1 MEETEEA
8 KAIQSSNK
16 INWRGLFTDKFVDL
30 IMVILGV
37 YIAFQLNNWKL
48 ESDEKGLERF
58 YMEDMLVDLDKD
70 IHELKENLASLRADQ
85 KLLKEYLIHKEE
97 WPVDSLGSLVV
108 NILTLETFMYNQN
121 TYQTLISG
129 NGLSTFHN
137 HKVRRSITEY
147 YNLYTPILRFEE
159 VYTTA
164 LFKWHEH
171 FSPYMRYATKKVLDP
186 SVIKLPVTENFFL
199 LVNSQLAD
207 GIEGYEDALEKG
219 QLLRDNIKADF

>member
-1 MEETEEA
+1 MEESEDSKPVVST
-8 KAIQSSNK
+8 NK
-16 INWRGLFTDKFVDL
+16 TYWRELLTDKFVDL

-48 ESDEKGLERF
+48 ESDEKNLERF

-70 IHELKENLASLRADQ
+70 IGEINENLASLRADQ
-85 KLLKEYLIHKEE
+85 KLLTEYMKHKEE
-97 WPVDSLGSLVV
+97 WPADSLGNLVV
-108 NILTLETFMYNQN
+108 NILSLETFTYNQN

-129 NGLSTFHN
+129 NGLSAFHN
-137 HKVRRSITEY
+137 REVRRSITEY

-159 VYTTA
+159 VYTAA

-171 FSPYMRYATKKVLDP
+171 FSPYVRYATKKILDP

-199 LVNSQLAD
+199 LVNGQLTD

-219 QLLRDNIKADF
+219 EVLRNKIKADF